1 MFLLEG
7 QKSLENRKKITLKTF
22 DTNYRYTC
30 LIKYVETWQN
40 SLEIIIITIKI
51 ILL

>member
-7 QKSLENRKKITLKTF
+7 LKSLENRKKITLKTF
-22 DTNYRYTC
+22 DTNHRYTC
-30 LIKYVETWQN
+30 IIKYVESWQN
-40 SLEIIIITIKI
+40 SLEIIMMTIKI